1 MYCTTL
7 KQDWIKLQPFRDIGL
22 SEKLHQSFDSFI
34 YTTKDSRV
42 EDSIDMMG
50 YFGSKRRLAERNITF
65 SNINLSDLCFRMQNL
80 NLITKQIKQVDK
92 DKNGNVTVTE
102 LEDIIKLFN
111 QDLEVF
117 DLKKAIADFTYDHNS
132 LLVDYK
138 RFLNHVSK
146 L

>member
-1 MYCTTL
+1 
-7 KQDWIKLQPFRDIGL
+7 
-22 SEKLHQSFDSFI
+22 
-34 YTTKDSRV
+34 
-42 EDSIDMMG
+42 
-50 YFGSKRRLAERNITF
+50 
-65 SNINLSDLCFRMQNL
+65 
-80 NLITKQIKQVDK
+80 VDK